1 MAEFGWSYISC
12 GDVLTGSGGPHG
24 AVQYRTADGID
35 GTSAF
40 IFDTGSNSVGIGLHS
55 WPDTDAMPNA
65 TLHVV
70 GDVSVTGTI
79 YATEYQILNVTRIEE
94 EGSTKFGT
102 NADDDHEFTG
112 SVKILGNLSASNG
125 MQITDHVQHNNG
137 LSNFSGNRV
146 TFNSDVTASNGML
159 IPDDTL
165 LRFGTGGDATIEYDE
180 NGTDE
185 LRFAGAA
192 VTFEQAVSFDGNATF
207 GLDDTGVDVR
217 IHSATTNEGILYDAS
232 EDELGLLLTT
242 KLSFHDIGGGENILA
257 SSNGHLEVNAGTTLD
272 MTAPSIEIHASTVT
286 TIDSPIV
293 SVESSTSSRPR
304 VVIKNTTNDANSGVL
319 RFVKDKGAAGAADDN
334 VGVIEFYGDDA
345 NQDQVL
351 FGRIRTRVAVHTDGQ
366 EGGKM
371 HLSVASHDGELN
383 HGLVITDGD
392 AEDEVDVTIANGA
405 SSITTIS
412 GELAIPTKIFH
423 VGDTDTFISFT
434 DDDINFQAGG
444 VNFLDLTEDTQNEV
458 TFNEAGADIDFR
470 VETADETHML
480 FIEGSSN
487 RMSIGDNTGSPGATL
502 EVKNH
507 ASAGATGVPLVQ
519 LNSNDTDQ
527 QCLDINASNITANVV
542 NVTANAVT
550 TARVLAIGADGL
562 TTGNAL
568 YVDDNSSD
576 TGTRNTALI
585 IQNNAAAIAAT
596 AFTVQS
602 DGGISG
608 IKLDKNFSD
617 TTAATVTGLNIDF
630 DKTGASTSNNTMY
643 GLNIDMDN
651 TTATNGNNYM
661 YGLHV
666 TPTLTHAA
674 DAGGAFVYGA
684 LINAQGGTNG
694 SSLIT
699 GARIEAGGGDFN
711 YGLQLDVED
720 GGIDLRIESSADSG
734 DYFQIQTTTHG
745 ATTITTVDDDATA
758 ADLTF
763 TIDGDIILG
772 PAGGDVLPDGDN
784 TRNLGS
790 AAKRWANIY
799 TGDLHLKND
808 RGDWTIVEEEDFLCV
823 INNKTGKKFKM
834 NLIPLEDDE

>member
-24 AVQYRTADGID
+24 AVQFKTPGGID
-35 GTSAF
+35 GSAAF
-40 IFDTGSNSVGIGLHS
+40 IYDTGSNRVGIGLD
-55 WPDTDAMPNA
+55 WPNMDGNTLPDAA
-65 TLHVV
+65 LHVV

-79 YATEYQILNVTRIEE
+79 YATEYQILNVTRVEE

-112 SVKILGNLSASNG
+112 SLKVNGTLTTNGTVTLGDASDDVITSTGKLTASAGILIPDSENATDPTNTTVGLHLGTGADLSIYHNGTNSHIANATGDLKIQSTVNSAECILIRANGGTSETIKIYSDQGTAGNSITLASDAGGILFNLDATSGKKIHADVESTDADSIHLDSEGGIKLESDAHPVNITGDLVVSGSSIILGNAD
-125 MQITDHVQHNNG
+125 TDVISLTGQ
-137 LSNFSGNRV
+137 
-146 TFNSDVTASNGML
+146 VTASAGIL
-159 IPDDTL
+159 IPDADAVDKTL
-165 LRFGTGGDATIEYDE
+165 QIGTGGDFYIAHDGTDTALTNATGKLKITSTVNAAEAIRIRA
-180 NGTDE
+180 NGGTDE
-185 LRFAGAA
+185 TIKIYSDQGTGTDSISLVSDAGG
-192 VTFEQAVSFDGNATF
+192 VTVEAD
-207 GLDDTGVDVR
+207 
-217 IHSATTNEGILYDAS
+217 LY
-232 EDELGLLLTT
+232 
-242 KLSFHDIGGGENILA
+242 
-257 SSNGHLEVNAGTTLD
+257 
-272 MTAPSIEIHASTVT
+272 VT
-286 TIDSPIV
+286 QKIV
-293 SVESSTSSRPR
+293 
-304 VVIKNTTNDANSGVL
+304 
-319 RFVKDKGAAGAADDN
+319 
-334 VGVIEFYGDDA
+334 
-345 NQDQVL
+345 
-351 FGRIRTRVAVHTDGQ
+351 
-366 EGGKM
+366 
-371 HLSVASHDGELN
+371 
-383 HGLVITDGD
+383 
-392 AEDEVDVTIANGA
+392 
-405 SSITTIS
+405 
-412 GELAIPTKIFH
+412 H
-423 VGDTDTFISFT
+423 VGDTDTYIDFT
-434 DDDINFQAGG
+434 TDDINFQVGG

-458 TFNEAGADIDFR
+458 TFNEGGADVDFR
-470 VETADETHML
+470 VESADESHML

-542 NVTANAVT
+542 NITANDVT

-562 TTGNAL
+562 TTGNAF
-568 YVDDNSSD
+568 YVDDNSAD
-576 TGTRNTALI
+576 TGTRNTAI
-585 IQNNAAAIAAT
+585 VIQNNAAAIAAT

-602 DGGISG
+602 DGGITG

-699 GARIEAGGGDFN
+699 GARVEAGGGDIN

-720 GGIDLRIESSADSG
+720 GGVDLRIESSADSG

-745 ATTITTVDDDATA
+745 ATTITTVDDDAAA

>member
-1 MAEFGWSYISC
+1 MAEFGWAYINC
-12 GDVLTGSGGPHG
+12 GNVLSGAGGPEG
-24 AVQYRTADGID
+24 AVQYKTSTGID
-35 GTSAF
+35 GQAGF
-40 IFDTGSNSVGIGLHS
+40 IYDTGSNRVAIGVD
-55 WPDTDAMPNA
+55 WPDMDGATIPNA
-65 TLHVV
+65 TLHVN

-79 YATEYQILNVTRIEE
+79 YATAYQVQNITALSAS
-94 EGSTKFGT
+94 GDSKFGDS
-102 NADDDHEFTG
+102 AGDIHEFTG
-112 SVKILGNLSASNG
+112 SVRIFGNLSASNG

-137 LSNFSGNRV
+137 LSNFNGNRV
-146 TFNSDVTASNGML
+146 TFSSDVTASNGLL

-165 LRFGTGGDATIEYDE
+165 LRFGSDNDWSIEYDE
-180 NGTDE
+180 
-185 LRFAGAA
+185 
-192 VTFEQAVSFDGNATF
+192 DG
-207 GLDDTGVDVR
+207 DDDLVMTGQ
-217 IHSATTNEGILYDAS
+217 N
-232 EDELGLLLTT
+232 
-242 KLSFHDIGGGENILA
+242 LSF
-257 SSNGHLEVNAGTTLD
+257 
-272 MTAPSIEIHASTVT
+272 
-286 TIDSPIV
+286 
-293 SVESSTSSRPR
+293 ESSTSQKPLFQ
-304 VVIKNTTNDANSGVL
+304 IKNTTNDANSATL
-319 RFVKDKGAAGAADDN
+319 RFVKDRGAAGAADDN
-334 VGVIEFYGDDA
+334 VGIIEFYGDDA

-405 SSITTIS
+405 SSVTTIS

-423 VGDTDTFISFT
+423 VGDTDTFINFT

-470 VETADETHML
+470 IETADESHML

-502 EVKNH
+502 EIKNH
-507 ASAGATGVPLVQ
+507 ASAGATGVPLLQ
-519 LNSNDTDQ
+519 LNNNDTDQ
-527 QCLDINASNITANVV
+527 QCVDINAGNIDANVVNITAND
-542 NVTANAVT
+542 VT

-568 YVDDNSSD
+568 WVDDNSSD

-585 IQNNAAAIAAT
+585 IQNNAAAINAT
-596 AFTVQS
+596 ALTVQS

-674 DAGGAFVYGA
+674 DAGGTFVYGA

-694 SSLIT
+694 SSLVQ
-699 GARIEAGGGDFN
+699 GARIEAGGGDIN

-720 GGIDLRIESSADSG
+720 GGVDLRIESSADSG

-799 TGDLHLKND
+799 TGDLHLKNE
-808 RGDWTIVEEEDFLCV
+808 RGNWTIVEESDYLSLR
-823 INNKTGKKFKM
+823 NNNTGKLYKFV
-834 NLIPLEDDE
+834 LEEVEE